1 MRLSRLGRVREEHT
15 TMTGLHKAF
24 RCVLSSRQALV
35 AALLFFAAC
44 GSAAAHTL
52 GQGYLMVDARPD
64 GISGHVEVTL
74 EDLDKALDIDGDGDG
89 KVTDAELEASMPRV
103 LDYLRERI
111 GIGAEGNAFDL
122 VFGDYEIDNLPLG
135 RYLIANYSSGP
146 QTVPP
151 VIHLRY
157 ELIFDVDPDHRG
169 FLVVTGNAFS
179 DHVNKGEETSLVF
192 APDNRTQ
199 TFDLRETSRWR
210 SFTAFV
216 GQGIWHI
223 WIGIDHILFLLALI
237 LPAVLRREDGQW
249 TGDLTY
255 RSALWNVVKIVTLF
269 TIAHTITLTLA
280 ALDIVTLPPRFVESI
295 IALSVV
301 IAALN
306 NIYPI
311 MHGHMGWLVFGFG
324 LFHGF
329 GFASV
334 LAHLVSN
341 TRNLVVDL
349 LGFNVGVEIGQVAV
363 VAVLLPVL
371 FVLSRRNV
379 YTRAIVPV
387 CSILIALLAL
397 GWFTE
402 RAFDIDV
409 LPI

>member
-1 MRLSRLGRVREEHT
+1 MARSRRSFLRLSGIHAT
-15 TMTGLHKAF
+15 
-24 RCVLSSRQALV
+24 VLT
-35 AALLFFAAC
+35 ALLLTTF
-44 GSAAAHTL
+44 GGELAAHTL

-64 GISGHVEVTL
+64 GVSGHVEITL
-74 EDLDKALDIDGDGDG
+74 EDIDKALDIDSDGDG
-89 KVTDAELEASMPRV
+89 KVTDAELAASMPRV
-103 LDYLRERI
+103 LGYLRDRV
-111 GIGAEGNAFDL
+111 GIGGEGTWYDL
-122 VFGDYEIDNLPLG
+122 SFGEHEVANLPLG
-135 RYLIANYSSGP
+135 RYLIANFSSG
-146 QTVPP
+146 QQAVPP
-151 VIHLRY
+151 VIDLRY
-157 ELIFDVDPDHRG
+157 ELLFDKDPDHRG

-179 DHVNKGEETSLVF
+179 DHVNSGEETSLVF
-192 APDNRTQ
+192 GPDNRNQ

-255 RSALWNVVKIVTLF
+255 KNALWNVVKIVTLF

-280 ALDIVTLPPRFVESI
+280 ALDVVTLPPRLVESI

-334 LAHLVSN
+334 LAHLVNN

-349 LGFNVGVEIGQVAV
+349 LGFNVGVEIGQIAV

-371 FVLSRRNV
+371 FVLSRRKI

-397 GWFTE
+397 GWFAE
-402 RAFDIDV
+402 RAFEIDV